1 MMTRARWGFLGLG
14 VAFLAVMAGC
24 IRSKSRLDIPRNPKM
39 THDLYDTL
47 FPTRSEA
54 GEFHSRMQRSG
65 KLLNGLIEKVYT
77 APEWN
82 AELERR
88 REERASS
95 GLPPEEYK
103 IHKGA
108 RFYVEVPQDPK
119 LSKSYQVAPDGYID
133 FPHLGRLYV
142 EGLTISQFKAMMVE
156 RLSDIIRRPEIHV
169 NFEGFLTP
177 AGNLRAPELGFIYV
191 FGSYGA
197 GAGAAASSGM
207 RAQRVPF
214 SGRESLIE
222 IITTLGGLEETGGW
236 DQTVVYRRLETRKV
250 LAIVSNVQLY
260 AQRADF
266 QQDFPLAPYD
276 VIYVPLE
283 YAYTDDKIKSFL
295 RYFLD
300 WASLGLTMDDA
311 VQDIEGRLQERR

>member
-1 MMTRARWGFLGLG
+1 MSRARLGCLALG
-14 VAFLAVMAGC
+14 IGLLAVMAGC
-24 IRSKSRLDIPRNPKM
+24 IRSRSRLDIPRNAKM
-39 THDLYDTL
+39 SHDLYDTL
-47 FPTRSEA
+47 FPTRSAA
-54 GEFHSRMQRSG
+54 GDFRARMARSG

-82 AELERR
+82 VEIEKR

-108 RFYVEVPQDPK
+108 RFFVEVPQDPK

-142 EGLTISQFKAMMVE
+142 EGLTVSQFKAMMVE

-169 NFEGFLTP
+169 NFEGFLNQ
-177 AGNLRAPELGFIYV
+177 AGNIKAPDLGYIYV
-191 FGSYGA
+191 FGEAGGGGA
-197 GAGAAASSGM
+197 GM
-207 RAQRVPF
+207 KAQRIGF
-214 SGRESLIE
+214 TGRESLIE
-222 IITTLGGLEETGGW
+222 VLSNLGGVAESGAW
-236 DQTVVYRRLETRKV
+236 DQTVVYRRQENRKV
-250 LAIVSNVQLY
+250 LAIVSNIQLY

-266 QQDFPLAPYD
+266 MQDFPLEAQD
-276 VIYVPLE
+276 VIYIPLE
-283 YAYTDDKIKSFL
+283 YSYTDDKIKSFL

-300 WASLGLTMDDA
+300 WATLGITMDTA
-311 VQDIEGRLQERR
+311 VQDIEKRVEERGR

>member
-1 MMTRARWGFLGLG
+1 MSRARLGCVALG
-14 VAFLAVMAGC
+14 IGLLAVMAGC
-24 IRSKSRLDIPRNPKM
+24 MRSRSRLDIPRNPKM

-47 FPTRSEA
+47 FPTRGAA
-54 GEFHSRMQRSG
+54 GDFRNRMQRSG

-82 AELERR
+82 VELEKR

-108 RFYVEVPQDPK
+108 RFFVEVPQDQK

-142 EGLTISQFKAMMVE
+142 EGLTVSQFKAMMVE
-156 RLSDIIRRPEIHV
+156 RLSDIIRRPELHV
-169 NFEGFLTP
+169 NFEGFLNP
-177 AGNLRAPELGFIYV
+177 AGNIKAPELGYIYI
-191 FGSYGA
+191 FGEYG
-197 GAGAAASSGM
+197 GGGGSGTGM
-207 RAQRVPF
+207 RAQRIGYT
-214 SGRESLIE
+214 GRESLIE
-222 IITTLGGLEETGGW
+222 VLSNLGGLAETGGW
-236 DQTVVYRRLETRKV
+236 DQTVVYRRQENKKV

-266 QQDFPLAPYD
+266 HQDFPLEAYD
-276 VIYVPLE
+276 VIYIPLE
-283 YAYTDDKIKSFL
+283 YSYTDDKVRSFL
-295 RYFLD
+295 KYFLD
-300 WASLGLTMDDA
+300 WATLGLTLDTA
-311 VQDIEGRLQERR
+311 VQDIEGRLEERR

>member
-1 MMTRARWGFLGLG
+1 MTRARWGFLVLG

-24 IRSKSRLDIPRNPKM
+24 IRSRSKLDIPRNPKM

-108 RFYVEVPQDPK
+108 RFYVEVPQDQK

-133 FPHLGRLYV
+133 FPHLGRIYV

-169 NFEGFLTP
+169 NFEGFLTL
-177 AGNLRAPELGFIYV
+177 AGNIRAPELGFIYV
-191 FGSYGA
+191 FGEA
-197 GAGAAASSGM
+197 GGVGTGGM
-207 RAQRVPF
+207 RAQRLPF
-214 SGRESLIE
+214 TGRETLIE
-222 IITTLGGLEETGGW
+222 VLTITGGVGETGAW
-236 DQTVVYRRLETRKV
+236 DQTVVYRRLENRKV

-276 VIYVPLE
+276 VVYVPLE

-311 VQDIEGRLQERR
+311 VQEIEGRLEERR